1 MYQLESFVDGGA
13 LVVNTVELYRAT
25 FNAASAE
32 EAEQIV
38 VRLNKPVMLA
48 ALATHRFDFEVAGL
62 DVTGG
67 LRVLSDRQSQS
78 QLTNSFTNLKHG
90 LIPDTDWKAAN
101 GWQVGALDE
110 IEPIAKAMAAH
121 VRACFRG
128 ERVTETAINAAADM
142 ADIEAINIAELFSS
156 AYKAA
161 FDEVMTAEQASA

>member
-67 LRVLSDRQSQS
+67 LRVLSDRQ
-78 QLTNSFTNLKHG
+78 G
-90 LIPDTDWKAAN
+90 N
-101 GWQVGALDE
+101 GGACASVLSR
-110 IEPIAKAMAAH
+110 
-121 VRACFRG
+121 RARHRNG
-128 ERVTETAINAAADM
+128 D
-142 ADIEAINIAELFSS
+142 
-156 AYKAA
+156 
-161 FDEVMTAEQASA
+161 